1 MKGSLGKI
9 LAGVLLVLGALALGY
24 SVVSNK
30 TIGKV
35 ETRVSKDPS
44 ASITRNKEE
53 FMDSIDI
60 AESLARETSP
70 AETEPATTQAPTE
83 PETTA
88 PKEIVIPNY
97 QDGDYDDEDYSS
109 ITEDNFYEAIGT
121 YAFGVIDLRPD
132 VANLFTEECIANV
145 EAWSQEGLNGVVYK
159 KEGLIDSVGDWANRT
174 VKLTV
179 DGVGGVFTWEETD
192 GLISNV
198 VFVEK
203 IGGE

>member
-9 LAGVLLVLGALALGY
+9 FAGVLLVLGALALGY

-70 AETEPATTQAPTE
+70 AETEPVTIPAPTE

-145 EAWSQEGLNGVVYK
+145 EAWSQEGSNGVVYK